1 MANPVSWRDAFSFFC
16 SRTLCTPKREL
27 HSFQTEGGR
36 GGGIPISCSPSTPS
50 PPFPVSKCRRLP
62 ATDQCCQG
70 GGKMRFPPP
79 SGKEHS
85 HSNGGGVGAVLPNFP
100 PRSRSQSRRKVVDE
114 TFLKLHLD
122 EPTVFSLRPHLGKR
136 SRSALV
142 KKRKWG
148 KPFQPCQVK
157 EKGTAATSNEERKAE
172 EEGETDNYRYTPP
185 IR

>member
-1 MANPVSWRDAFSFFC
+1 MLSFDALPPLSCEQVSEASRDRPMLPGRRKDAFS
-16 SRTLCTPKREL
+16 SSLRKRTFPFKR
-27 HSFQTEGGR
+27 
-36 GGGIPISCSPSTPS
+36 
-50 PPFPVSKCRRLP
+50 RRRRRRSV
-62 ATDQCCQG
+62 AE
-70 GGKMRFPPP
+70 FPP
-79 SGKEHS
+79 S
-85 HSNGGGVGAVLPNFP
+85 
-100 PRSRSQSRRKVVDE
+100 RSRSQSRRKVVDE